1 MWTEPDVAS
10 HIEDRGD
17 YRLHNLFEKLIINV
31 EQDSIGNYKYDTT
44 GQPITKIEVYDVS
57 CPALMENFFELRDE
71 CDMYE
76 MQYTDEYK
84 TPTIAHDQ
92 YRNVTLSPLIL
103 LMNSKYT
110 NADFVLDTSEEYR
123 MLSSELV
130 IDLLCKS
137 ESQNQ
142 PNTVTEVTDPDEY
155 EQHIRKLNMHR
166 DDHDPTL
173 DRLFSN
179 KFNISMKDVKNTLGY
194 KKLVHD
200 IGEEAVKKNIMKLT
214 SYFNKGE

>member
-1 MWTEPDVAS
+1 MWTDPDVAS
-10 HIEDRGD
+10 HIQERGD
-17 YRLHNLFEKLIINV
+17 YRLLNLFEKLIINV
-31 EQDSIGNYKYDTT
+31 ELETVGNYKYDTT

-71 CDMYE
+71 CDIYE
-76 MQYTDEYK
+76 MQYTDEYT
-84 TPTIAHDQ
+84 TPRIAHDQ
-92 YRNVTLSPLIL
+92 YKNVTLSPLIL

-123 MLSSELV
+123 MLSPEIV

-155 EQHIRKLNMHR
+155 EEHIRKLNMHR

-179 KFNISMKDVKNTLGY
+179 KFNISMKDVKETLGY
-194 KKLVHD
+194 KQLVHN
-200 IGEEAVKKNIMKLT
+200 IGEDAVKKNIMKLT

>member
-31 EQDSIGNYKYDTT
+31 EQTAIGNYKYDTT

>member
-31 EQDSIGNYKYDTT
+31 ELETIGNYKYDTT

-71 CDMYE
+71 CDIYE
-76 MQYTDEYK
+76 MQYTDEYT
-84 TPTIAHDQ
+84 TPRIAHDQ
-92 YRNVTLSPLIL
+92 YKNVTLSPLIL

-123 MLSSELV
+123 MLSPEIV

-155 EQHIRKLNMHR
+155 EEHIRKLNMHR

-179 KFNISMKDVKNTLGY
+179 KFNISMKDVKETLGY
-194 KKLVHD
+194 KQLVHN
-200 IGEEAVKKNIMKLT
+200 IGEDAVKKNIMKLT

>member
-1 MWTEPDVAS
+1 MWTDADVAA

-31 EQDSIGNYKYDTT
+31 ERESVGNYKYDTT

-57 CPALMENFFELRDE
+57 CPALMENYFELRSE
-71 CDMYE
+71 CDTYE
-76 MQYTDEYK
+76 MSYTDEYT

-92 YRNVTLSPLIL
+92 YKNVTLSPLIL
-103 LMNSKYT
+103 LMNNKYT
-110 NADFVLDTSEEYR
+110 NADFVLDTSEEYK
-123 MLSSELV
+123 LLPSDIV

-142 PNTVTEVTDPDEY
+142 PNSVTEVNDPDEY
-155 EQHIRKLNMHR
+155 EEHIRKLNMHR

-179 KFNISMKDVKNTLGY
+179 KFNVSMKDVKETLGY
-194 KKLVHD
+194 KQLVHEL
-200 IGEEAVKKNIMKLT
+200 GEAKVKQNIMKLT

>member
-31 EQDSIGNYKYDTT
+31 ELETVGNYKYYTT

-71 CDMYE
+71 CDIYE
-76 MQYTDEYK
+76 MQYTDEYT
-84 TPTIAHDQ
+84 TPRIAHDQ
-92 YRNVTLSPLIL
+92 YKNVTLSPLIL

-123 MLSSELV
+123 MLSPEIV

-155 EQHIRKLNMHR
+155 EEHIRKLNMHR

-179 KFNISMKDVKNTLGY
+179 KFNISMKDVKETLGY
-194 KKLVHD
+194 KQLVHN
-200 IGEEAVKKNIMKLT
+200 IGEDAVKKNIMKLT

>member
-31 EQDSIGNYKYDTT
+31 ELETVGNYKYDTT

-71 CDMYE
+71 CDIYE
-76 MQYTDEYK
+76 MQYTDEYT
-84 TPTIAHDQ
+84 TPRIAHDQ
-92 YRNVTLSPLIL
+92 YKNVTLSPLIL

-123 MLSSELV
+123 MLSPEIV

-155 EQHIRKLNMHR
+155 EEHIRKLNMHR

-179 KFNISMKDVKNTLGY
+179 KFNISMKDVKETLGY
-194 KKLVHD
+194 KQLVHN
-200 IGEEAVKKNIMKLT
+200 IGEDAVKKNIMKLT